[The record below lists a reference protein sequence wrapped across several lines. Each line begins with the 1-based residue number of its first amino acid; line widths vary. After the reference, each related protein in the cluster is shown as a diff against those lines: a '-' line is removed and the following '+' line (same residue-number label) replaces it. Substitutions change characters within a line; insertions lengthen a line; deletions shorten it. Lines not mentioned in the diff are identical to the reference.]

1 MEFDKHDII
10 EIKPVVHKVRLFT
23 LARRFNVNAEVLVGI
38 LKQAGYN
45 LIGNRSQIILDEN
58 QLKIISNAY
67 SRSVKDLFKKSK
79 RPDQIFSEEKKSA
92 LINFFGLFISGFDA
106 NIQDDIFCAELDND
120 LIEAHF
126 YALVETANFVARNNF
141 PRKYVR
147 IRISI
152 RKSFNAIHKKI
163 IATFIRYCYYNFS
176 IDEDSVGSKRIC
188 FS

>member
-10 EIKPVVHKVRLFT
+10 EISPIIHRIRLFK
-23 LARRFNVNAEVLVGI
+23 LARRLNVNAEVLVGI
-38 LKQAGYN
+38 LKEAGYN
-45 LIGNRSQIILDEN
+45 LVGNRSQIILDEN

-67 SRSVKDLFKKSK
+67 SRSVRDLFKKCK
-79 RPDQIFSEEKKSA
+79 RPDQIFSQEKKSA
-92 LINFFGLFISGFDA
+92 LTNFFGLFVSGFDA
-106 NIQDDIFCAELDND
+106 NIQDDIFCTELDND

-141 PRKYVR
+141 HWKYVR

-152 RKSFNAIHKKI
+152 VKSFNAIHKKI

-176 IDEDSVGSKRIC
+176 IDEDSLGSKRIC